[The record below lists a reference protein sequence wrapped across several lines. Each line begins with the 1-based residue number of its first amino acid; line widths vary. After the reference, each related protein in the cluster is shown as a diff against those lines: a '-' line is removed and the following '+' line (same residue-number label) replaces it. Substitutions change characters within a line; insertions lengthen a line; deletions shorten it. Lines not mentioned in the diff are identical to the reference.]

1 MTKNKNDSKRTP
13 LNDSGIKAAKPN
25 TKNSYYIW
33 DYTGQRGGGALGCK
47 VYPSAKKNFY
57 FRYVKDKK
65 RVFVFLGTYPNLT
78 LNDARARKL
87 ELSSLLDSGVD
98 PKDFVENKKQNS
110 LLELSFINEDGIE
123 KQQGMFSD
131 MVDVYVDELKRTRS
145 GEKLTRCIDRF
156 EKNYQYYIS
165 DFPEMP
171 VNQITK
177 RDVMIFLSPIAK
189 RAPVQ
194 ADKIRSILHRMFE
207 LAIDYEDEARFVDSD
222 ICFNIDSNPVQ
233 RIKKQN
239 NSKPRKRSLSLDEL
253 ALLFSLES
261 EQYFNPSIFRLLK
274 LSVLMGGQRPIELIL
289 TSSDDFNQ
297 NSHELF
303 IREDASKNLRGNLL
317 PKLSAASDIIRQ
329 QLEIKSLSKNDNPY
343 LFFAQ
348 NKYGYL
354 DISYVAEQIR
364 DFCIATGFERFQ
376 ARDLRRSVKNILL
389 QLKVSRDH
397 TNYLQNHSFGDVAE
411 SNYITYE
418 FFEEKR
424 EALAKLEQALK
435 EASERISSES
445 R

>member
-1 MTKNKNDSKRTP
+1 MNKNNKVRKP
-13 LNDSGIKAAKPN
+13 LSESRIRLAKPN
-25 TKNSYYIW
+25 SKNAYYLW
-33 DYTGQRGGGALGCK
+33 DFTGQRGGGVLGCK
-47 VYPSAKKNFY
+47 VYPSGKKSFY
-57 FRYVKDKK
+57 FRYVKNGK
-65 RVFVFLGTYPNLT
+65 RTFVFIGNHPNIDV
-78 LNDARARKL
+78 NEAKSRKL

-131 MVDVYVDELKRTRS
+131 MVDVYVDELKRTRT
-145 GEKLTRCIDRF
+145 GEKLTRCLDRF
-156 EKNYQYYIS
+156 EKNHKYYIS

-177 RDVMIFLSPIAK
+177 RDVMLFLSPIAK

-222 ICFNIDSNPVQ
+222 ISFNIDSNPVK
-233 RIKKQN
+233 RVKKQN
-239 NSKPRKRSLSLDEL
+239 NSKSRKRSLSLDEL
-253 ALLFSLES
+253 ALLFSPES

-289 TSSDDFNQ
+289 SSSDDFNQ

-303 IREDASKNLRGNLL
+303 IREDISKNLRGNLL
-317 PKLSAASDIIRQ
+317 PKLCSASEIIRQ
-329 QLEIKSLSKNDNPY
+329 QQEIKSLSKNDNPY

-424 EALAKLEQALK
+424 EALEKLEQALK
-435 EASERISSES
+435 EASERISKES
-445 R
+445 H